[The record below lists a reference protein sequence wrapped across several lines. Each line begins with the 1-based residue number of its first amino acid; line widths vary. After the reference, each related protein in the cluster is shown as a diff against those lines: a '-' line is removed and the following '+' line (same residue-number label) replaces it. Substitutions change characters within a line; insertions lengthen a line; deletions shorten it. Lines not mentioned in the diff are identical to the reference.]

1 MSADNYIYIDKK
13 TNKVWHCVASC
24 VTDLKKKNDIEKQKI
39 SFLGKGRDFEK
50 AMEIAE
56 EYEKELENNGS
67 YLEYGITRK
76 LWCK

>member
-13 TNKVWHCVASC
+13 NKVWDCVASC
-24 VTDLKKKNDIEKQKI
+24 TSHNLQDQKLI
-39 SFLGKGRDFEK
+39 CVGKGIDLEE

-56 EYEKELENNGS
+56 KFEKKLEDNGS